1 MPAQLIPTPIIKG
14 EKAKEIYSEAC
25 QNRRRE
31 AEKGAEL
38 LKRKFEKKF
47 KERE

>member
-1 MPAQLIPTPIIKG
+1 MPAQLMSTPIIKG

-31 AEKGAEL
+31 AEKGAKL